1 MMMFVM
7 FTHGVCI
14 YLKHVH
20 AGQTIPYLETD
31 SRETRDST
39 FLSHIDSLPNPSA
52 CAHDVHMPRRDY
64 GTCAQPRH
72 PHERTAALCESDR
85 LEILGAKLSQLCVR
99 SGEVLHKQG
108 IVLRVHLH
116 KRAEVLVLDQRE
128 V

>member
-1 MMMFVM
+1 MCNT
-7 FTHGVCI
+7 FTRG
-14 YLKHVH
+14 K
-20 AGQTIPYLETD
+20 PYRTSKLTLA
-31 SRETRDST
+31 RLGDST
-39 FLSHIDSLPNPSA
+39 FLSHIACPTRPPAA

-72 PHERTAALCESDR
+72 PHERTATLCESDR

-99 SGEVLHKQG
+99 SGEVLHKHG

>member
-1 MMMFVM
+1 MY
-7 FTHGVCI
+7 I
-14 YLKHVH
+14 YVNNVH

-31 SRETRDST
+31 SRETSRDSST
-39 FLSHIDSLPNPSA
+39 FLSHIPSLPNLRLRA
-52 CAHDVHMPRRDY
+52 CIHMPRGDY
-64 GTCAQPRH
+64 GTRAKPRRL
-72 PHERTAALCESDR
+72 HERTAALCESDR